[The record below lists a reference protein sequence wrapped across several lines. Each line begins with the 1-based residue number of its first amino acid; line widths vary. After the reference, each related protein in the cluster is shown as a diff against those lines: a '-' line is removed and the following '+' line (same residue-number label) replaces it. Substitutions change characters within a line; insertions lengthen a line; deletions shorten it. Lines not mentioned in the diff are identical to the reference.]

1 MTREMRKE
9 DRTLENA
16 LDDDFIP
23 ENVDKWV
30 DELVSEINWDED
42 STTDDEDVTR
52 NFDDVSS
59 NESNIGRNYINMMTK
74 KFIKGGGKITY
85 IPTIHSSGLNSVGYL
100 YKTTNTKDKPFEWSE
115 ESEYAKFHR
124 IPQRLCPYNIYRK
137 YVEGSKEEPQ
147 TENDD
152 IRLLDKESLSELL
165 RIEDIL
171 EERKLSETLPFNSY
185 IPLNA

>member
-1 MTREMRKE
+1 MTREMKKR

-16 LDDDFIP
+16 MDDDFIP

-30 DELVSEINWDED
+30 EDIISEINWEED
-42 STTDDEDVTR
+42 YSTDDEDVTR

-115 ESEYAKFHR
+115 ESDYQTHHR
-124 IPQRLCPYNIYRK
+124 KPYRLCPYNYFWK
-137 YVEGSKEEPQ
+137 YLEGKKEKPQ
-147 TENDD
+147 TRND
-152 IRLLDKESLSELL
+152 
-165 RIEDIL
+165 
-171 EERKLSETLPFNSY
+171 ETPY

>member
-1 MTREMRKE
+1 MTREMKIE

-23 ENVDKWV
+23 ENVDEWV

-85 IPTIHSSGLNSVGYL
+85 IPTIHSSGLNSVSYL

-115 ESEYAKFHR
+115 ESEYEKFKR
-124 IPQRLCPYNIYRK
+124 IPHRLCPYNIYWK
-137 YVEGSKEEPQ
+137 YLEGSKEEPQ
-147 TENDD
+147 TRND
-152 IRLLDKESLSELL
+152 
-165 RIEDIL
+165 
-171 EERKLSETLPFNSY
+171 ETPY
-185 IPLNA
+185 IPLNV